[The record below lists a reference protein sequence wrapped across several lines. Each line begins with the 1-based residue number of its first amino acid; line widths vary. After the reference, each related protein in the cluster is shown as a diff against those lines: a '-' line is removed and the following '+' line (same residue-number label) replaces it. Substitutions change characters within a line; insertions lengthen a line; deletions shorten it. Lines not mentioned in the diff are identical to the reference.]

1 MIFFLQY
8 LYNEGDQTQATLLS
22 LLFINHQIGISTK
35 VLENNKV
42 MTFAEIGQHTY
53 QYVCDLLLH

>member
-35 VLENNKV
+35 VLENKKV
-42 MTFAEIGQHTY
+42 MTFAEIGQHT
-53 QYVCDLLLH
+53 

>member
-22 LLFINHQIGISTK
+22 LLFINHQIGIISTK
-35 VLENNKV
+35 VLENDKV

-53 QYVCDLLLH
+53 QYIK